1 MEDVNMPRYSKQ
13 TQAQISSA
21 MRQRRSGYEPSD
33 AETDWPESPARE
45 TIKNGEDT
53 SSFEAEKAFNLSHR
67 HAVIL
72 RRETAASP
80 IKAPVL
86 TSPPRRRPSKSP
98 YRPRA
103 AVDGDV
109 HNPHNTLHRSSNRN
123 VSPFSKSENRRWAGG
138 EGNVLDSEFFSKSEQ
153 RRRNNRGNDFLENGT
168 VLSPY
173 RKHQNNQIKVNEFG
187 RANEKSNLSRR
198 TNSAPRGSYSYHK
211 YDHKGERIRKMER
224 ITATPS
230 PLPRTLRETPTKNR
244 PSVGEIN
251 EMVGNAT
258 ISTTP
263 AGNNPMFDSTG
274 SISPGDIFFSRE
286 YAAFTMQKITF
297 PKTGFASPVD
307 SRYGARPVVF
317 TDNGNLDSLD
327 RTGSGR
333 RISSSN
339 SNLSSG
345 VSRQSSNLS
354 GSTTMSEKKFAANRQ
369 KSQRAEGL
377 FSCIKRGYCRRSSR
391 ESPERRRPADE
402 ALFIEKASV
411 VESLRQFWA
420 DKHRPVSLDGF
431 SCHKQEALLL
441 KRLAA
446 DETLSHI
453 LLKGPPGSGKKT
465 LAMALLHEVYGDS
478 ISNISHDVRYFYV
491 QETNK
496 PVQVVVPVTSSPHH
510 VELNVHLERNSRY
523 ALMALVKNIST
534 EYAAIPEISKAN
546 MKADYKVLVLYDV
559 DKATENI
566 QHLIKWIMDC
576 YSDSCKLVLCCE
588 DDTTIVESVKNS
600 CKVVKVEAPVT
611 HEVMEVLI
619 QIARKEGLELP
630 MSFAAKIAAKSK
642 QNLSQAIMALEAC
655 NAHNYPFTE
664 DQPIPLGW
672 ELAVLEMAAEILA
685 DPSPKR
691 VFSIRGKLQ
700 KLLLEFVH
708 PKLILLKLVEQFLRR
723 IDPSLRR
730 QVYYW
735 NAYYEK
741 RLPTGTSALLKLEEF
756 VAKFMSIYRK
766 SCGSQYAQ

>member
-1 MEDVNMPRYSKQ
+1 MADINMPRYSKQ

-21 MRQRRSGYEPSD
+21 MKQRRSGYEPSD
-33 AETDWPESPARE
+33 AETDWPETPARE
-45 TIKNGEDT
+45 TTMRNGEEEDT
-53 SSFEAEKAFNLSHR
+53 SSSEAFNLSHR
-67 HAVIL
+67 HAAIL
-72 RRETAASP
+72 HLETAASP
-80 IKAPVL
+80 IKAAP
-86 TSPPRRRPSKSP
+86 RRPSKSP

-109 HNPHNTLHRSSNRN
+109 HNTHNTLHRSSNRN
-123 VSPFSKSENRRWAGG
+123 VSPFSKSENRRWAG
-138 EGNVLDSEFFSKSEQ
+138 EGNNVLDTEFFSKSEQ
-153 RRRNNRGNDFLENGT
+153 RRRNRGNNDFLENGT
-168 VLSPY
+168 TVLSPY
-173 RKHQNNQIKVNEFG
+173 RKQNNQIKVT
-187 RANEKSNLSRR
+187 EKSNLSRR
-198 TNSAPRGSYSYHK
+198 TTSAPRGSSYHK
-211 YDHKGERIRKMER
+211 YDHKERRKLER
-224 ITATPS
+224 ITA
-230 PLPRTLRETPTKNR
+230 KNNG

-251 EMVGNAT
+251 EMVGNAG
-258 ISTTP
+258 I
-263 AGNNPMFDSTG
+263 NPMFDSTD

-297 PKTGFASPVD
+297 PKTGFDSPV
-307 SRYGARPVVF
+307 YGAKH
-317 TDNGNLDSLD
+317 NGNNNNLDSLD
-327 RTGSGR
+327 RTASNSIQGSGR
-333 RISSSN
+333 RILSSSN
-339 SNLSSG
+339 VLAHTNSNSSSG

-354 GSTTMSEKKFAANRQ
+354 GSTTISAKKFTANRQ
-369 KSQRAEGL
+369 KSHLGEAW
-377 FSCIKRGYCRRSSR
+377 FSCIKKGYCRRSSR
-391 ESPERRRPADE
+391 ESPERRRPVDE
-402 ALFIEKASV
+402 ALFIEKAFV

-431 SCHKQEALLL
+431 ICHKQEALLL

-478 ISNISHDVRYFYV
+478 ISNISHDVRYFRV
-491 QETNK
+491 QETK

-546 MKADYKVLVLYDV
+546 MNMKADHKVLVLYDV
-559 DKATENI
+559 DKATQNI

-691 VFSIRGKLQ
+691 VFTIRGKLQ

-730 QVYYW
+730 EVYYW